1 MRPRCAHCL
10 RPARTCICHWL
21 RATPNEV
28 EVLILQH
35 PLEADQAKGSARL
48 LHLSLQHS
56 RLEVGETFA
65 DEALAAWLGPNDG
78 TNSGPNSDMTA
89 LLYPVTESAPG
100 PLADPAQPPRRLVV
114 LDATWRK
121 SLRMLCLNPR
131 LLALPRW
138 PLRDPPASAYAAL
151 RRAHRPD
158 QLSTLEA
165 TCLALQQLE
174 PAGAARYEPLLE
186 AFGGFVA
193 EAAGRVPG
201 VG

>member
-1 MRPRCAHCL
+1 MRPRCTHCL
-10 RPARTCICHWL
+10 RPARTCICHWR

-35 PLEADQAKGSARL
+35 PLEAGQAKGSARL
-48 LHLSLQHS
+48 LQLSLQHS

-65 DEALAAWLGPNDG
+65 DEALAAWLGPNDD
-78 TNSGPNSDMTA
+78 TTA
-89 LLYPVTESAPG
+89 LLYPITESAPG
-100 PLADPAQPPRRLVV
+100 PLADPSRPPRRLVV

-138 PLRDPPASAYAAL
+138 PLHEPPASAYGAL
-151 RRAHRPD
+151 RRARRPD

-174 PAGAARYEPLLE
+174 RAGAERYEPLLE

-193 EAAGRVPG
+193 EAAARSRGMEPAAD
-201 VG
+201 